1 MKHVAFPFLTIEDRL
16 VEATAW
22 SLLDEAGNA
31 QAMGEYLPGWDYAR
45 DLRVSRMIGLSG
57 ELNGDSL
64 GLPIDHAG
72 FSVIVRLG
80 TGPGSLP
87 RRCWTI
93 ARQDVR
99 PGDRIIIDHLIPGH
113 RLSQR
118 LRLETTIILPGAEGR
133 ASRFAPWRPGSV
145 LWRDEHDMML
155 EGSSPRFPMEIVS
168 FRERF
173 AGRPEAGALWHLHW
187 RPGNLHRDFGGSVRL
202 FLNHD
207 RPDFI
212 ERFTGSDPQTL
223 QCTLA
228 DVITQVLSRALLDED
243 LEEALADCEDTS
255 VAGHVAAWFELAF
268 PGEDLT
274 SIRNLH
280 LSSPGHFHAAIL
292 SMADSQV
299 FGEGG

>member
-1 MKHVAFPFLTIEDRL
+1 MKHVAFPFLTIDDRM
-16 VEATAW
+16 VDATAW
-22 SLLDEAGNA
+22 SLLDEESNS

-45 DLRVSRMIGLSG
+45 DLRISRMIGLSG
-57 ELNGDSL
+57 ELDEEAL
-64 GLPIDHAG
+64 GLISGKAA

-87 RRCWTI
+87 RRSWTI
-93 ARQDVR
+93 ARENIG
-99 PGDRIIIDHLIPGH
+99 PGDRVIIDQHVSG
-113 RLSQR
+113 RQLSQR
-118 LRLETTIILPGAEGR
+118 LRLDTTIILTGAE
-133 ASRFAPWRPGSV
+133 SRGSRLAPWRPGSV
-145 LWRDEHDMML
+145 LWRDEHDLML

-173 AGRPEAGALWHLHW
+173 VGRPEAGALWHLHW

-243 LEEALADCEDTS
+243 LEDALADCEETS
-255 VAGHVAAWFELAF
+255 VAGHIAAWFDLAF
-268 PGEDLT
+268 PGENLT
-274 SIRNLH
+274 SIRTLH

-292 SMADSQV
+292 AMADTQV
-299 FGEGG
+299 FGEDR

>member
-1 MKHVAFPFLTIEDRL
+1 MKHVAFPFLTIDDNL
-16 VEATAW
+16 VDATAW
-22 SLLDEAGNA
+22 SLLDDEGNS

-45 DLRVSRMIGLSG
+45 DLRVSRMIGVSG
-57 ELNGDSL
+57 EFDEGSL
-64 GLPIDHAG
+64 GLSQDQGGIA
-72 FSVIVRLG
+72 VIVRLG

-93 ARQDVR
+93 AREDLQ
-99 PGDRIIIDHLIPGH
+99 PGERIIIDHCVPGH
-113 RLSQR
+113 RLSHR
-118 LRLETTIILPGAEGR
+118 LRLETSIILTGAEGR
-133 ASRFAPWRPGSV
+133 ISRFAPWRPGSV
-145 LWRDEHDMML
+145 LWRDEQDLML
-155 EGSSPRFPMEIVS
+155 EGNSPRFPMEIVS

-173 AGRPEAGALWHLHW
+173 AERPEAGALWHLHW

-243 LEEALADCEDTS
+243 LEEALADCEPTS
-255 VAGHVAAWFELAF
+255 VAGHVSAWFDLAF
-268 PGEDLT
+268 PGEGLT

-280 LSSPGHFHAAIL
+280 ISSPGHFHAAIL

-299 FGEGG
+299 FGDDG

>member
-1 MKHVAFPFLTIEDRL
+1 MKHVAFPFLIIDDRM
-16 VEATAW
+16 VDATAW

-57 ELNGDSL
+57 ELDEEAL
-64 GLPIDHAG
+64 GLLPGKAE

-87 RRCWTI
+87 RRSWTI
-93 ARQDVR
+93 AREQVA
-99 PGDRIIIDHLIPGH
+99 PGDRIIIDQHVSG
-113 RLSQR
+113 RQLSQR
-118 LRLETTIILPGAEGR
+118 LRLETTIILTGAEVRG
-133 ASRFAPWRPGSV
+133 SRFAPWRPGSV
-145 LWRDEHDMML
+145 LWRDEHDLML

-207 RPDFI
+207 RQDFI

-243 LEEALADCEDTS
+243 LEDALADCEETS
-255 VAGHVAAWFELAF
+255 VAGHIAAWYNLAF
-268 PGEDLT
+268 PGDSLT
-274 SIRNLH
+274 SIRTLH

-292 SMADSQV
+292 AMADTQV
-299 FGEGG
+299 FGEDR